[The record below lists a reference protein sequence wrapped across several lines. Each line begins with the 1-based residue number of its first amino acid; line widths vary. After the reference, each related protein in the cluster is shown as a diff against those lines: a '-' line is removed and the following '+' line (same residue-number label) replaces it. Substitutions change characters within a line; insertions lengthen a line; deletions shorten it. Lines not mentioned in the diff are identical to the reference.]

1 MARGYIRK
9 PSFWKI
15 VGAYRSQWKRSIMRF
30 FFPNTYGKKG
40 MGWWH
45 NPRKAAYNWWYN
57 RTSVSAYDFGLFR
70 RSRPTKAFIGFVL
83 GIGLICSL
91 FTLPFDV
98 AKACSTGHK
107 LKKARK
113 KRIQAN
119 STRNTTKR
127 KNTGENP
134 RNKGYSTS
142 AENHRTSTSSPRATT
157 TTSNT
162 RNRHTDMSVKK
173 PVSNVPEPSEQ
184 TTPIRVAY
192 TQPTSIEAY
201 EAPVHHDDV
210 QKEPDENTPKSIPL
224 NEKDQYIRK
233 RMIIAGSYYADQ
245 ATVEQLAVG
254 TYFQLIAEPD
264 NPHDKDAIAL
274 YYQGGRIGYVAK
286 KDVLPF
292 ITCLKLKRTIYGV
305 ITDIQETNGR
315 KFFEYETWFASK

>member
-70 RSRPTKAFIGFVL
+70 RSRPSKAFIGCVL

-98 AKACSTGHK
+98 AKACSTGYK
-107 LKKARK
+107 IKKVRK
-113 KRIQAN
+113 KRTQAN

-127 KNTGENP
+127 KNTNEKQ
-134 RNKGYSTS
+134 RNNAYSTS
-142 AENHRTSTSSPRATT
+142 TANHRTSTSSPRTT
-157 TTSNT
+157 ATTSNT
-162 RNRHTDMSVKK
+162 RNRQTNMSVKK
-173 PVSNVPEPSEQ
+173 PVSIVSEPSEQ
-184 TTPIRVAY
+184 TTPISVAY
-192 TQPTSIEAY
+192 TQPTSVETC
-201 EAPVHHDDV
+201 EAPVHHDDEPN
-210 QKEPDENTPKSIPL
+210 EPDENTPKSIPL

-233 RMIIAGSYYADQ
+233 RMIVAGSYYADQ
-245 ATVEQLAVG
+245 ATVEQLVVG

-264 NPHDKDAIAL
+264 NPHDKDAVAL
-274 YYQGGRIGYVAK
+274 YYQGGKIGYVAK

-292 ITCLKLKRTIYGV
+292 VTCLKLKRSIYGV
-305 ITDIQETNGR
+305 ITDIKDMDGR
-315 KFFEYETWFASK
+315 KVFEYETWFASR